1 MATMNQICH
10 TADFVDFAG
19 TGLSAG
25 QFAGQVAAHAAAGGA
40 LTALQGGKF
49 GHGFISAGVSK
60 ALTPAIGDAIGK
72 EGSAGYV
79 ARGTIVSAVVGGT
92 TSALSGGK
100 FGNGAATGAFQ
111 FLFNQVAS
119 GSDSGNPEIEP
130 VESEQENPYFIKLVT
145 KYADGSTNI
154 SEWSTE
160 DSYQLS
166 SITLRDGVVLAS
178 ADIEDRLLGLSL
190 RLRLEGH
197 PFEMDVISGYR
208 SQKKQDGL
216 REAGNTRAARRSQHT
231 YGQAADIK
239 VNGMTTKELAKHAFT
254 SGYFSRVNLYPGNAG
269 VHVDMLGSSKVYF
282 YDWKITKP

>member
-92 TSALSGGK
+92 TSVLSGGK
-100 FGNGAATGAFQ
+100 FANGAATGAFQ

-119 GSDSGNPEIEP
+119 GAQVTDALLQFGVTDHIFADDMEGIAHQLPDAGIGYVAYGKPQKRYTTIDMLKRIE
-130 VESEQENPYFIKLVT
+130 QLGKLWHLGTGGGVLQI
-145 KYADGSTNI
+145 GNI
-154 SEWSTE
+154 SLKGGGFMRPHKSHRAGRDIDIRPVSKSWSINPLTFR
-160 DSYQLS
+160 S
-166 SITLRDGVVLAS
+166 RDYDQIGTQNLVYALLVFEPRFIFFNDPMVGGVRGLA
-178 ADIEDRLLGLSL
+178 
-190 RLRLEGH
+190 GH
-197 PFEMDVISGYR
+197 DDHLHV
-208 SQKKQDGL
+208 
-216 REAGNTRAARRSQHT
+216 
-231 YGQAADIK
+231 
-239 VNGMTTKELAKHAFT
+239 AF
-254 SGYFSRVNLYPGNAG
+254 
-269 VHVDMLGSSKVYF
+269 
-282 YDWKITKP
+282 